1 MTRPKENSTKSK
13 TQILNLKK
21 KERKQNRARAKLVEE
36 DEADRY
42 IDTFGAKSSK
52 SGGMLGHH
60 QQQEHAFL
68 LEKGL
73 WDQPLYD
80 HQPLSFSPKR
90 VS

>member
-1 MTRPKENSTKSK
+1 MPRPKENSTKSK

-52 SGGMLGHH
+52 S
-60 QQQEHAFL
+60 
-68 LEKGL
+68 
-73 WDQPLYD
+73 
-80 HQPLSFSPKR
+80 
-90 VS
+90 